1 MREQG
6 KMLKVIKELYE
17 CDESNAITIICKN
30 RERIKNLIYQFQQFI
45 LEYFEYKETETIYK
59 VLSKPNNGFTLEF
72 YSKHGYP
79 IDINF
84 VNLSY
89 NKTEYIIDTFET
101 QELKDEEYYEKNKVQ
116 DSFGE
121 CLDIKDKER

>member
-6 KMLKVIKELYE
+6 KTLKIIKELYE
-17 CDESNAITIICKN
+17 VEESKTIVIICKN
-30 RERIKNLIYQFQQFI
+30 RERIKNLILQFQQFI

-59 VLSKPNNGFTLEF
+59 VLSRPNNGFTLEF

-84 VNLSY
+84 VDLSY
-89 NKTEYIIDTFET
+89 NKTNYIIDTFET
-101 QELKDEEYYEKNKVQ
+101 QELKDEEYCEKTVFQDRFLKCSGIDIINK
-116 DSFGE
+116 
-121 CLDIKDKER
+121 